1 MNLKRIKKELE
12 IQVVKI
18 TDDPVRQK
26 HLVTNALNIYEQE
39 KEHTND
45 PGRINARLTEL
56 IKRMRS

>member
-18 TDDPVRQK
+18 TDDPARQQ

-39 KEHTND
+39 KENTRE
-45 PGRINARLTEL
+45 PGRINTRLIEL